1 MFFFI
6 IIIVSIFAEVHA
18 QNIYGKELMLEKVLE
33 KGFYSRPYDFY
44 LVNGN
49 YYLINWMEGFIVRDD
64 GYKKKFTLDSTRVRG
79 IKGSA
84 RISNFL
90 ILSYS
95 DPSNSYYVVRYDF
108 LNDSVKPQSHPDE
121 KHLLATISQLYIE
134 RNGLFVDDGIV
145 FNYVFK
151 GAFIITSSDTYRISS
166 NSFYW
171 ARRVLLIGDT
181 MLVAMNAARDWVGYT
196 IFATYTIIKKDTT
209 KVFLDEPAGD
219 YMTDANGYIFGNRI
233 FIAGN
238 GVLYVFSLPEFNLL
252 LKRNFGYLAQNG
264 DIIIVNGNGYI
275 VFSDED
281 RGNFAILYKF
291 DPNNFS
297 VKDSIMFNGDYW
309 CGFKYYDNVGLFFV
323 MYDVKL
329 GKTIV
334 YKVKDRFTYT
344 DTDKSEIPTKFAL
357 HQNYP
362 NPFNPTTTISYDLP
376 QKSRVKLSIYN
387 LLGQEVATLVNDEQ
401 EPGRYNVKFDASG
414 LPSGVY
420 FYTLQ
425 TPYFTKTNKM
435 VLVK

>member
-1 MFFFI
+1 MLFFI

-33 KGFYSRPYDFY
+33 KGFYSPPYDFY

-49 YYLINWMEGFIVRDD
+49 YYIIDWMGGFIVRDD

-108 LNDSVKPQSHPDE
+108 LNDSVKLQSHPDE
-121 KHLLATISQLYIE
+121 RDLLATISQLYIE
-134 RNGLFVDDGIV
+134 KNGLFVDDGIV
-145 FNYVFK
+145 FNYLE
-151 GAFIITSSDTYRISS
+151 GAFIITSSDTYRILS

-171 ARRVLLIGDT
+171 TDKVFLIGDT
-181 MLVAMNAARDWVGYT
+181 MLVAMNAAGGWVGYI
-196 IFATYTIIKKDTT
+196 IFATHTIIKKDTT
-209 KVFLDEPAGD
+209 KIFLDEPAGD

-252 LKRNFGYLAQNG
+252 FKKSFGYLAQNG

-297 VKDSIMFNGDYW
+297 VKDSIMFSGDYW

-323 MYDVKL
+323 MYDRKL
-329 GKTIV
+329 GKTTV
-334 YKVKDRFTYT
+334 YKIKDRFTNV
-344 DTDKSEIPTKFAL
+344 KEPQIPSTFKL
-357 HQNYP
+357 YQNYP
-362 NPFNPTTTISYDLP
+362 NPFNPSTTISYDLP
-376 QKSRVKLSIYN
+376 ERSRVKLSIYN
-387 LLGQEVATLVNDEQ
+387 LLGQEVATLVNGEQ
-401 EPGRYNVKFDASG
+401 EAGRYSVKFDASG

>member
-1 MFFFI
+1 MLFFV

-18 QNIYGKELMLEKVLE
+18 QNIYGKELILEKILE
-33 KGFYSRPYDFY
+33 EGFYSQPYDFY

-49 YYLINWMEGFIVRDD
+49 YYMINWMEGFIVRDD
-64 GYKKKFTLDSTRVRG
+64 GYKKKFTLDSTKVRG
-79 IKGSA
+79 IKGRA

-90 ILSYS
+90 IISYS

-108 LNDSVKPQSHPDE
+108 LNDSIKQQSHPDE
-121 KHLLATISQLYIE
+121 KDLLATISQLYIE
-134 RNGLFVDDGIV
+134 KNGLFIDDGIV
-145 FNYVFK
+145 FNYLI

-171 ARRVLLIGDT
+171 TKRVFLIGDT
-181 MLVAMNAARDWVGYT
+181 MLVAMNAAGKWVGYS

-209 KVFLDEPAGD
+209 KIFLDEPAGD
-219 YMTDANGYIFGNRI
+219 YMTDANGYIFGNKI

-252 LKRNFGYLAQNG
+252 FKRSFGYLAQNG

-291 DPNNFS
+291 DPTNFS
-297 VKDSIMFNGDYW
+297 VKDSIMFSGHYW
-309 CGFKYYDNVGLFFV
+309 CGFKYYDNLGLFFV
-323 MYDVKL
+323 MYDRKL
-329 GKTIV
+329 GKTTV
-334 YKVKDRFTYT
+334 YKIKDRFTYA
-344 DTDKSEIPTKFAL
+344 DRSEIPQKFAL
-357 HQNYP
+357 YQNYP
-362 NPFNPTTTISYDLP
+362 NPFNPSTTISYDLP
-376 QKSRVKLSIYN
+376 ERARVKLSVYN
-387 LLGQEVATLVNDEQ
+387 ILGQEVATLVNAEQ
-401 EPGRYNVKFDASG
+401 EPGRYSVNFDASD
-414 LPSGVY
+414 LPSGIY

>member
-1 MFFFI
+1 MFFFV

-33 KGFYSRPYDFY
+33 KSFYSPPYDFY

-49 YYLINWMEGFIVRDD
+49 YYLINWMEGFIVRD
-64 GYKKKFTLDSTRVRG
+64 GYKKKFTLDSTKVRG

-90 ILSYS
+90 IISYS

-121 KHLLATISQLYIE
+121 KDLLATISQLYIE
-134 RNGLFVDDGIV
+134 KNGLFIDDGIV
-145 FNYVFK
+145 FNYLI

-171 ARRVLLIGDT
+171 TDKVFLIGDT
-181 MLVAMNAARDWVGYT
+181 MLVAMNAARKWLGYS
-196 IFATYTIIKKDTT
+196 IFANYTIIKKDTT
-209 KVFLDEPAGD
+209 KIFLDEPAGD

-233 FIAGN
+233 LIAGN

-252 LKRNFGYLAQNG
+252 FKRSFGYLAQNG

-275 VFSDED
+275 VFSDRD

-297 VKDSIMFNGDYW
+297 VKDSIIFSGDYW

-323 MYDVKL
+323 MYDRKL
-329 GKTIV
+329 GKTTV
-334 YKVKDRFTYT
+334 YKIKDRFTYA
-344 DTDKSEIPTKFAL
+344 DRSEIPQKFAL
-357 HQNYP
+357 YQNYP

-376 QKSRVKLSIYN
+376 ERARVKLTIYN
-387 LLGQEVATLVNDEQ
+387 LLGQEVATLVNAEQ
-401 EPGRYNVKFDASG
+401 EPGRYDVKFDASG

-420 FYTLQ
+420 FYRLEAGKFIEQ
-425 TPYFTKTNKM
+425 KKM
-435 VLVK
+435 ILIK

>member
-1 MFFFI
+1 MLFFV

-49 YYLINWMEGFIVRDD
+49 YYMINWMEGFIVRDD
-64 GYKKKFTLDSTRVRG
+64 GYKKKFTLDSTKVRA

-90 ILSYS
+90 IISYR
-95 DPSNSYYVVRYDF
+95 DTSNSYYVVRYDF
-108 LNDSVKPQSHPDE
+108 LNDSIKQQSHPNE
-121 KHLLATISQLYIE
+121 KRLLATISQLYIE
-134 RNGLFVDDGIV
+134 KNGLFIDNGIV
-145 FNYVFK
+145 FNYLI
-151 GAFIITSSDTYRISS
+151 GAFIITSSDTYKISS

-171 ARRVLLIGDT
+171 TKRVFLIGDT
-181 MLVAMNAARDWVGYT
+181 MLVAMNAAGKWVGYS

-209 KVFLDEPAGD
+209 KIFLDEPAGD

-252 LKRNFGYLAQNG
+252 FKRSFGYLAQNG

-291 DPNNFS
+291 DPTNFS
-297 VKDSIMFNGDYW
+297 VKDSIMFSGHYW

-323 MYDVKL
+323 MYDGKL
-329 GKTIV
+329 GKTTV
-334 YKVKDRFTYT
+334 YKVKDRFTYA
-344 DTDKSEIPTKFAL
+344 DKPEVPTKFAL
-357 HQNYP
+357 YQNYP
-362 NPFNPTTTISYDLP
+362 NPFNPTTTILYDLP
-376 QKSRVKLSIYN
+376 QRARVKLVIYN
-387 LLGQEVATLVNDEQ
+387 ILGQEVATLVNAEQ

-414 LPSGVY
+414 LPSGIY
-420 FYTLQ
+420 FYRLEAGKFVEQ
-425 TPYFTKTNKM
+425 KKTILIK
-435 VLVK
+435 

>member
-1 MFFFI
+1 MLFF

-49 YYLINWMEGFIVRDD
+49 YYMINWMEGFIVRDD
-64 GYKKKFTLDSTRVRG
+64 GYKKKFTLDSTKVRG

-90 ILSYS
+90 IISYS

-108 LNDSVKPQSHPDE
+108 LNDSIKQQSHPDE
-121 KHLLATISQLYIE
+121 KDLLATISQLYTE
-134 RNGLFVDDGIV
+134 KNGLFIDDGIV
-145 FNYVFK
+145 FNYLFG
-151 GAFIITSSDTYRISS
+151 GAFIITSSDTYKISS

-171 ARRVLLIGDT
+171 TKRVFLVGDT
-181 MLVAMNAARDWVGYT
+181 MLVAINAARDWVGYT

-209 KVFLDEPAGD
+209 KIFLDEPAGD

-252 LKRNFGYLAQNG
+252 FKRSFGYLAQNG

-291 DPNNFS
+291 DPTNFS
-297 VKDSIMFNGDYW
+297 VKDSIMFSGHYW

-323 MYDVKL
+323 MYDGKV
-329 GKTIV
+329 GKTTV
-334 YKVKDRFTYT
+334 YKIKDKVTNVT
-344 DTDKSEIPTKFAL
+344 KEPQIPQKFAL
-357 HQNYP
+357 YQNYP

-376 QKSRVKLSIYN
+376 ERAHVKLTVYN
-387 LLGQEVATLVNDEQ
+387 ILGQEVATLVNAEQ
-401 EPGRYNVKFDASG
+401 EPGRYNVNFNASD

-420 FYTLQ
+420 FYRLEAGNFIEQ
-425 TPYFTKTNKM
+425 KKM
-435 VLVK
+435 ILIK